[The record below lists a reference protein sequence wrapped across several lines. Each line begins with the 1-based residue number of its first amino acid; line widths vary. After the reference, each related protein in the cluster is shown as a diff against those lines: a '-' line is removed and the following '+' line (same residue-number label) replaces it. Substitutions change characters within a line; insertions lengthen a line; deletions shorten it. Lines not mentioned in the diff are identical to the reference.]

1 VLRPLPGWGRNGVT
15 STELV
20 SCQNSSPLSLF
31 FSLYSLTC
39 INFCTMSKP
48 EFTLRT
54 GIYLAIEPEKFKGS
68 LAGKVALVTGS
79 GRGIGREI
87 AFALAKSGAAVAVS
101 GRTKAEVDETTN
113 EVLALGVKSIGLTAD
128 VCIRSD
134 LERLVKDVFYTL
146 PACQNVANLL
156 RSQKASVL
164 STSSSAMRER
174 TRLCHFI

>member
-1 VLRPLPGWGRNGVT
+1 
-15 STELV
+15 
-20 SCQNSSPLSLF
+20 
-31 FSLYSLTC
+31 
-39 INFCTMSKP
+39 MSKP

-54 GIYLAIEPEKFKGS
+54 GIYPAIEPEKFKGS

-113 EVLALGVKSIGLTAD
+113 EVLALGVRAIGLTAD
-128 VCIRSD
+128 VCIRSE

-146 PACQNVANLL
+146 PACQNMAN
-156 RSQKASVL
+156 
-164 STSSSAMRER
+164 
-174 TRLCHFI
+174 